1 MTKEERIIER
11 KIRRANRN
19 MIVDA
24 LLSLVIIATLFYLV
38 YAFEVFPFQSF
49 IPVGIVYS
57 IAIYRLYTD
66 FERNYRIVEK
76 YNYKEDE
83 E

>member
-11 KIRRANRN
+11 RVKKAKRSITIDTLLFLF
-19 MIVDA
+19 IVVTLYYLAFTFD
-24 LLSLVIIATLFYLV
+24 VIP
-38 YAFEVFPFQSF
+38 FESF
-49 IPVGIVYS
+49 IPVGFVYL

-66 FERNYRIVEK
+66 FERNHRIVEK